1 MDSLRIFAKT
11 ILMHCKFVANMQ
23 TSSYYK
29 IETIIDYLNAGFSQ
43 HQIFK
48 ILEPYHLC
56 AHL

>member
-11 ILMHCKFVANMQ
+11 ILMHCKYANKLF
-23 TSSYYK
+23 YYK